1 MGSLRKIE
9 NTEFI
14 NLVVSYASVIDKQA
28 AALVNSQSMQIDNVG
43 FAQTLRINLFQ
54 ESMSKALSDAK

>member
-1 MGSLRKIE
+1 MGSLRKIS

-14 NLVVSYASVIDKQA
+14 NLVVSYVSVIDKQA

-43 FAQTLRINLFQ
+43 FAQILRINLFQ